1 MLKTS
6 ENAQITSGINTPE
19 TSARIFGSKL
29 QIITVL
35 LVFTCSWRQHLS
47 YRVLAILLR
56 YLQCFGT
63 APQCKLCRIL
73 SWICKIKIVQLYSIL
88 HGQTSCWWTVGQLIL
103 LSWNYLK
110 AALSRKNCAK
120 SCAMLQFC
128 LYLDWSN
135 PTSLQ
140 YKHPPEMRV
149 TRKVWIPFSSWD
161 TAATLHCSHPSH
173 LWRSGT
179 SSHLLALHKSTF
191 FGENVS

>member
-47 YRVLAILLR
+47 YRVLEFYCGICSVLAQLLNAN
-56 YLQCFGT
+56 YAGSCHEFVN
-63 APQCKLCRIL
+63 
-73 SWICKIKIVQLYSIL
+73 IKIVQQYSIL

-191 FGENVS
+191 FLENVS